1 MANTFKTYPSWP
13 FFTFLMPI
21 NGFLFFAISG
31 GFSDND
37 YREVV
42 RNFMPFIIIY
52 AFTVI
57 SFLLFAIVMELREM
71 NAKTKEGRGD

>member
-1 MANTFKTYPSWP
+1 MAIISEKAPTWIGYI
-13 FFTFLMPI
+13 FTAPITMFLLP
-21 NGFLFFAISG
+21 AISG

-52 AFTVI
+52 ALNLI
-57 SFLLFAIVMELREM
+57 SFFLFAIIMELREM